1 MFSFLHQK
9 TYIVGKKE
17 NIYGIK
23 KATVILLH
31 IYTELSEIKRNIA
44 LFTVASQNTTLNSE
58 KHHNSNLRRSSCG
71 SVSTT
76 NNAINA
82 L

>member
-17 NIYGIK
+17 NIYGMK

-31 IYTELSEIKRNIA
+31 LYRTFWDKQKYCTFYSSISKYYIKQWK
-44 LFTVASQNTTLNSE
+44 TS
-58 KHHNSNLRRSSCG
+58 
-71 SVSTT
+71 
-76 NNAINA
+76 
-82 L
+82 